1 MISMQLQMVL
11 KCVKGRLLTQC
22 GADTEVTSAFSAD
35 LMSDVLAM
43 AQPGALL
50 LTGLNNAQILRTAQV
65 LNLGAVLIARGKTP
79 AQILINESNE
89 AEVPLMSTDMTLYE
103 ASAHLYAAGLLPCN
117 INGR

>member
-1 MISMQLQMVL
+1 MQLETVL

-22 GADTEVTSAFSAD
+22 GAGAEVTSAFSAD

-79 AQILINESNE
+79 TQKLIDESNE

-103 ASAHLYAAGLLPCN
+103 ASAHLYAYGLVPCN
-117 INGR
+117 INER